1 MNGNRKGTRKRSDLT
16 EIDVLD
22 LSRLPVN
29 TDNSELWY
37 WLEFMKSNNE
47 EVLEMIAERSP
58 QMRKA
63 VGFLKELSADEQT
76 RLIFESHETAR
87 RDMLSRLDG
96 AELKGRLERNYEIA
110 RNLLRINLSATE
122 IAKATGLS
130 LEEVELLKQ

>member
-1 MNGNRKGTRKRSDLT
+1 
-16 EIDVLD
+16 
-22 LSRLPVN
+22 
-29 TDNSELWY
+29 
-37 WLEFMKSNNE
+37 MKSNNE

-96 AELKGRLERNYEIA
+96 AELKGKLKGRLEGRLEGKLEGRLERNNEIA
-110 RNLLRINLSATE
+110 RNLLRTNLSATE

-130 LEEVELLKQ
+130 LEEVELLK